1 VIKVAG
7 LHFCPYLCII
17 EEKIMKNILWF
28 ISFSLM
34 LLLGV
39 KSGDESFQVERA
51 GVESVLQAGKSVGDI
66 LPIDI
71 ELPDDAKSHVDGESL
86 ARQYRVCGRS
96 QRSFSIQ
103 RLLFGKQAA
112 YRAVIKSQEI
122 LYHSINSV
130 YTSMPCAN
138 WLVSSD
144 HYVFGMRR
152 ILI

>member
-1 VIKVAG
+1 
-7 LHFCPYLCII
+7 
-17 EEKIMKNILWF
+17 MKNILWL
-28 ISFSLM
+28 ILFSLM

-51 GVESVLQAGKSVGDI
+51 GVESVLQADKSVGDI

-71 ELPDDAKSHVDGESL
+71 ELPDDAQSHVDGESL
-86 ARQYRVCGRS
+86 ARQFRVCGRG

-103 RLLFGKQAA
+103 RLLFGKQTA
-112 YRAVIKSQEI
+112 YRAVIKHQEI
-122 LYHSINSV
+122 LYHSISSV
-130 YTSMPCAN
+130 YSSMPCTN

-152 ILI
+152 MLI

>member
-1 VIKVAG
+1 
-7 LHFCPYLCII
+7 
-17 EEKIMKNILWF
+17 MKNILWL
-28 ISFSLM
+28 ILFSLM

-51 GVESVLQAGKSVGDI
+51 GVESVLQADKSVGDI

-86 ARQYRVCGRS
+86 ARQFRVCGRG

-103 RLLFGKQAA
+103 RLLFGKQTA
-112 YRAVIKSQEI
+112 YRAVIKHQEI

-130 YTSMPCAN
+130 YSSMPCTN

>member
-1 VIKVAG
+1 
-7 LHFCPYLCII
+7 
-17 EEKIMKNILWF
+17 MKNILWL
-28 ISFSLM
+28 ILFSLM

-39 KSGDESFQVERA
+39 KSGDESFQVERE
-51 GVESVLQAGKSVGDI
+51 GVESVLQADKSVGDI

-71 ELPDDAKSHVDGESL
+71 ELPDDAQSHVDGESL
-86 ARQYRVCGRS
+86 ARQFRVCGRG

-103 RLLFGKQAA
+103 RLLFGKQTA
-112 YRAVIKSQEI
+112 YRAVIKHQEI

-130 YTSMPCAN
+130 YSSMPCTN